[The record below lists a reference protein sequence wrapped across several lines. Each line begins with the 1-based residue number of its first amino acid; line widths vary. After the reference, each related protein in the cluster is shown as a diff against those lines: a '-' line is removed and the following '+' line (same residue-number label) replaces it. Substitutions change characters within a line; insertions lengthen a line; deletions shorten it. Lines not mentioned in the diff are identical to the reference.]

1 MQEGALLLLAI
12 KQKPLSLVLDVGEVG
27 QHYGVPLMGSEGL
40 LVEHVQSAPSLVI
53 ASSLSFPGFISFN
66 RVELSGLI

>member
-27 QHYGVPLMGSEGL
+27 RHCGVPLVGSEGL
-40 LVEHVQSAPSLVI
+40 LVEHVH
-53 ASSLSFPGFISFN
+53 
-66 RVELSGLI
+66 